1 MDPRVEKLKTPKEC
15 ETFMVNARAAGRE
28 DLAQEARRR
37 AIELRARSYGANSS
51 VEQECL
57 EAVYAYEEVL
67 SAKRGRRMTAARTW
81 PMIKRLGVLKAVEK
95 IVSRPDDAAGY
106 TALIEMG
113 LEKFAF
119 EAVVVRHPDEFSFE
133 AVEQSKVRVA
143 RWKTSPKSE

>member
-37 AIELRARSYGANSS
+37 AIELRARTYGANSS

-67 SAKRGRRMTAARTW
+67 SAKNGRRMTAARTW
-81 PMIKRLGVLKAVEK
+81 PMIKRLGVLRAVER

-113 LEKFAF
+113 LERFAF

-133 AVEQSKVRVA
+133 AVEQSKMRVS
-143 RWKTSPKSE
+143 RRKTSTE